1 MEKITKKI
9 LENDV
14 NLSKKVSEI
23 VKLFNQTSKT
33 KTYSLSKLDSTL
45 MKTMEDALSI
55 KEKWHKNIILFY

>member
-33 KTYSLSKLDSTL
+33 KTYSLSKLDSTI

-55 KEKWHKNIILFY
+55 KEK